1 MAISKKSFGISSCG
15 KEAFLYTI
23 TNDNGFVL
31 EVTDFGARWVSMKV
45 PAKDGIFDVVAGYDD
60 VKGYEKDTAHLGS
73 VVGRHANRLSNA
85 ALTLDGI
92 TYHMPVTDK
101 ENNYNLHS
109 GPDFF
114 SNRFYETEVLESTNA
129 VRFTLHSPHMDQ
141 GLPGN
146 LTFQVTYQLT
156 AENEVKLLY
165 DAVSDQNT
173 VLNMTNHSYFNLNG
187 HNSGTIWKHI
197 LWIDSTHMTEVEN
210 LVSTGNI
217 LETTGTIYDYTA
229 ARPVE
234 HELDNNWCK
243 EAHHTLDKARIK
255 CTADQTGIQMQVHTD
270 LPGIQVYTGNFL
282 DETGGK
288 DNACYGKG
296 SAMCFESQY
305 YVNAM
310 NIDSP
315 DFEKPILKADTPFHS
330 ETWYVFASN

>member
-1 MAISKKSFGISSCG
+1 MAITTSSFGSSSSG
-15 KEAFLYTI
+15 QPAVLYTI
-23 TNDNGFVL
+23 TNENGYIL

-45 PAKDGIFDVVAGYDD
+45 PSQNGLIDVTAGYPD
-60 VKGYEKDTAHLGS
+60 VTGYEKDTAHLGS

-85 ALTLDGI
+85 AFTLDGI
-92 TYHMPVTDK
+92 TYHMPVTDP

-114 SNRFYETEVLESTNA
+114 SNRFYKAEILEQANA
-129 VRFTLHSPHMDQ
+129 VRFTLQSPHMDQ

-156 AENEVKLLY
+156 KDNAVKLLY
-165 DAVSDQNT
+165 DAVSDQKT

-187 HNSGTIWKHI
+187 HNNGTIWKHS
-197 LWIDSTHMTEVEN
+197 LWIDSSHMTEVQN
-210 LVSTGNI
+210 LVSTGAI
-217 LETTGTIYDYTA
+217 LETAGTIYDYTT

-234 HELDNNWCK
+234 RELDNNWCQ
-243 EAHHTLDKARIK
+243 EPHHTLEKARMI
-255 CTADQTGIQMQVHTD
+255 CIGDQSGIQMQVHTD

-288 DNACYGKG
+288 ENACYSKG

-310 NIDSP
+310 NIENP
-315 DFEKPILKADTPFHS
+315 AFKKPVLEADIPFHS
-330 ETWYVFASN
+330 ETWYVFC